1 VVALKEIAMSD
12 VGLAETPTVSVTPS
26 AAKRIGEIL
35 REDGNPNM
43 MLRIAV
49 SAGGCSGFQYGFTLD
64 DTRNDDDIA
73 VQRDGVTV
81 LVDSISVEF
90 MKGAEV
96 DFVEDMIGA
105 SFQIKNPNATSKCG
119 CGSSFAV

>member
-1 VVALKEIAMSD
+1 MSD
-12 VGLAETPTVSVTPS
+12 VQLAEMPTISVTPS
-26 AAKRIGEIL
+26 AAKRIAEIL
-35 REDGNPNM
+35 RDDGSPNM

-49 SAGGCSGFQYGFTLD
+49 SGGGCSGFQYGFTLD
-64 DTRNDDDIA
+64 DTRNEDDIA

-81 LVDSISVEF
+81 LVDSMSVEF